1 MWSVGVRGRSS
12 GPLLVL
18 EPPSRTYLT
27 NSTGVKLRCAALGS
41 PTPTITWTGAS
52 GEAVQSQPGL
62 REVLPDGSLWLPGVA
77 GSGRVPRS
85 MYRCKAT
92 NHIGTVISRATTLT
106 TVVPSEVSVRAEAS
120 RVGVGGVGV
129 VRCQVG
135 GPVSGGWTVASW
147 LLQET
152 PSATP
157 LPIPDAGR
165 YVYGSDR
172 TLYVQEVTHA
182 DAHAFFLCRI
192 RHRAA
197 HTPITSTP
205 TSLTVLAAPLM
216 DSPPRL
222 D

>member
-1 MWSVGVRGRSS
+1 MLFLSLLQDNHATDWHSSFGNNFLRRSRETVLWSVGVRGRSS

-165 YVYGSDR
+165 GGFSHYTKPFVSFGIDF
-172 TLYVQEVTHA
+172 LVQV
-182 DAHAFFLCRI
+182 
-192 RHRAA
+192 
-197 HTPITSTP
+197 
-205 TSLTVLAAPLM
+205 
-216 DSPPRL
+216 
-222 D
+222 